1 MKTITARELR
11 ENLDQIVIRVRSG
24 EVIRVT
30 YRSKPAFILQ
40 PEYLA
45 SSIVQGSQ
53 EAMKQFINE
62 SIKLSKSKHQSSFD
76 PNENVK
82 VLYHEMLD
90 SDVKYQDPSSD

>member
-1 MKTITARELR
+1 MKTISAKELR
-11 ENLDQIVIRVRSG
+11 EHLDQIVLRVRSG

-40 PEYLA
+40 PENLS
-45 SSIVQGSQ
+45 SSIELGSQ

-62 SIKLSKSKHQSSFD
+62 TIKLSQSKKKSSFD

-82 VLYHEMLD
+82 ELYHAMLD
-90 SDVKYQDPSSD
+90 SDVKYQNPSDR